1 MSARKRR
8 RFPKCLKCNCP
19 LTNLIV
25 DGKKE
30 RRRTCARCLEGL
42 MSAPSKYGTR
52 PLEVRLAKREAKRLW
67 AERKRSLLT
76 QRRKERIASDPEKYR
91 EAQRLYKLRHKQ
103 RVQEGRP
110 LIREQSATLPP

>member
-1 MSARKRR
+1 MSSRKRR
-8 RFPKCLKCNCP
+8 RFPKCLSCNCP

-30 RRRTCARCLEGL
+30 RRRTCVRCLEARAL
-42 MSAPSKYGTR
+42 PPSNYGKR
-52 PLEVRLAKREAKRLW
+52 PIEVRLAKREAKRLW
-67 AERKRSLLT
+67 AESKRALLK

-91 EAQRLYKLRHKQ
+91 EAQRQYKLRYMQ

-110 LIREQSATLPP
+110 MIRELQ